1 MWSSVVPKFGRTEP
15 VHPLRGARV
24 DEIAKERLQ
33 TLVDTLRLSVCLWVI
48 AGAQAKRNFDELE
61 QLLPEHACE
70 DLVTVGD
77 DGIRKT
83 MKLVDV
89 VKE

>member
-1 MWSSVVPKFGRTEP
+1 M
-15 VHPLRGARV
+15 
-24 DEIAKERLQ
+24 DETTKERLQ
-33 TLVDTLRLSVCLWVI
+33 ALVDTLRLSVCLRVI
-48 AGAQAKRNFDELE
+48 ASAQAKRNFDELE
-61 QLLPEHACE
+61 QLLPKQACE

-83 MKLVDV
+83 MKLVDI